1 MSANELTVEALLRA
15 HAPQAPESL
24 RTRVLASAPG
34 GRASMPRRALLV
46 VGATAVV
53 AVGVSVVHGIVGS
66 GSHPPL
72 ASPTVTWG
80 SAVGAGSNTGGRGAP
95 VAAQP
100 LAPHGREKQL
110 GRIAAPPL
118 SAQAHGAFS
127 ATVAAPSGRL
137 QHTDASLEL
146 KVGGNDALASATTRA
161 TRIAASLGGYA
172 QSVHYASSGTSIID
186 LRIPA
191 ENVQTAIARL
201 TALGTLVSQRI
212 SITDLQH
219 RLQTQSD
226 EITQLRQRIAALEAA
241 LKNPSLPDAQ
251 RVLLQIRLAESKRA
265 LSQRLHARTGTISAG
280 TMAHVAVQIGT
291 KKSIVPVHHRGRLG
305 RIVHSAVGFLAL
317 EAIIV
322 LFALIVA
329 SPIALVAGLVWW
341 WRRRSVD
348 RLLAA

>member
-1 MSANELTVEALLRA
+1 MTANELAVEALLRA
-15 HAPQAPESL
+15 HAPHAPETL
-24 RTRVLASAPG
+24 RARVLANAPAR
-34 GRASMPRRALLV
+34 RASTSRRALLV
-46 VGATAVV
+46 VGAAAVV
-53 AVGVSVVHGIVGS
+53 AVGVAVVHGIVGS
-66 GSHPPL
+66 GSHPPV
-72 ASPTVTWG
+72 ASPTVTASQPAWR
-80 SAVGAGSNTGGRGAP
+80 SAVGGGRSSGAVP
-95 VAAQP
+95 AN
-100 LAPHGREKQL
+100 EKQL
-110 GRIAAPPL
+110 GPVAAPPL
-118 SAQAHGAFS
+118 SARVHGTFS
-127 ATVAAPSGRL
+127 TAVAAPSGRL

-146 KVGGNDALASATTRA
+146 KVASNDTLASATTRA

-172 QSVHYASSGTSIID
+172 QSVHYASGGTSIID

-201 TALGTLVSQRI
+201 TALGSLVSQRI
-212 SITDLQH
+212 SITDLQQ

-226 EITQLRQRIAALEAA
+226 EITQLRRRIAALEAA

-265 LSQRLHARTGTISAG
+265 LSQRLHARKGTISAG
-280 TMAHVAVQIGT
+280 TMAHVAVRIGT

-305 RIVHSAVGFLAL
+305 RIVHTAVGFLVL

-322 LFALIVA
+322 LFALIVV
-329 SPIALVAGLVWW
+329 SPVAIVAGLVWW

>member
-1 MSANELTVEALLRA
+1 VRLAPRAGEKQLANGVQVHRSAF
-15 HAPQAPESL
+15 AP
-24 RTRVLASAPG
+24 
-34 GRASMPRRALLV
+34 
-46 VGATAVV
+46 
-53 AVGVSVVHGIVGS
+53 
-66 GSHPPL
+66 
-72 ASPTVTWG
+72 
-80 SAVGAGSNTGGRGAP
+80 VGAG
-95 VAAQP
+95 AA
-100 LAPHGREKQL
+100 
-110 GRIAAPPL
+110 
-118 SAQAHGAFS
+118 
-127 ATVAAPSGRL
+127 VAAPTGRL

-146 KVGGNDALASATTRA
+146 RVDSNDTLASATTRA

-172 QSVHYASSGTSIID
+172 QSVHYASSGSSILD
-186 LRIPA
+186 LRIPS
-191 ENVQTAIARL
+191 ENVQTAITRL

-212 SITDLQH
+212 SITDLQQ

-226 EITQLRQRIAALEAA
+226 QIAQLRRTVAALQSA
-241 LKNPSLPDAQ
+241 LKNPSLPEAQ
-251 RVLLQIRLAESKRA
+251 RVILQIRLAESKRA
-265 LSQRLHARTGTISAG
+265 LSERLHARKGTISAG

-348 RLLAA
+348 RLLAT